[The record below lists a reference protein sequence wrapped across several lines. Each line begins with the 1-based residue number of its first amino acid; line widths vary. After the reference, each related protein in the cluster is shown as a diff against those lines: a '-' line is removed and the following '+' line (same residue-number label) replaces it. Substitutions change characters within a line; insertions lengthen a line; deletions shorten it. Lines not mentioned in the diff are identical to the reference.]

1 MPTRGTNQDQQP
13 KRRDPA
19 QTTPDDDEAQE
30 ADVTG
35 AETADSPRRRGTQV
49 AAQSE
54 DADFDDENAATDEN
68 DEDDEEP
75 IGGRV

>member
-1 MPTRGTNQDQQP
+1 MNQDQQR
-13 KRRDPA
+13 KRRNPT

-35 AETADSPRRRGTQV
+35 AEAGDSPRRQGTQV
-49 AAQSE
+49 AAESE
-54 DADFDDENAATDEN
+54 DADFDDENAATDEDDAD